1 MKAFKLKISKSQVV
15 SAVGVGLLAVAP
27 MAFAKTMTMTGLNTD
42 LKNVSD
48 TVTYIPELVT
58 EVATAL
64 GLGAMV
70 YGGAHIHKKGALE
83 QQGHQVMMKHIVY
96 PIVAGAFFCSIPW
109 FTGSAQKTFFNH
121 TSKQDDVTAGT
132 AATSVKFD

>member
-27 MAFAKTMTMTGLNTD
+27 MAFAMTGLNTD

-58 EVATAL
+58 GVATAL
-64 GLGAMV
+64 GLGSMV